1 MHNDLKKIF
10 LLFLLCGTAWLATAQ
25 ARQTPRL
32 MREVDQ
38 RAMNQWVDSVMQR
51 LSVPERIGQLFVV
64 GVENNLNERNKE
76 RLRALIE
83 QCHVGGLLFS
93 KGTAPDQATLTN
105 MAQSLARV
113 PLLIT
118 MDGEWGLAMRLKDTP
133 SYPRNM
139 TLGAVADD
147 SLIYAYGREMGR
159 ACRRMGIQVNFAP
172 VLDVNSNPQN
182 PVIGNRSFG
191 ENPDNVSRKARL
203 YAQGLEDEGVM
214 AVGKHFPGHGDT
226 HEDSHHTLPSV
237 LRDRAHLDTCELLPF
252 TRYIRAG
259 FSGLM
264 VGHLLVPALDST
276 GSRPSSLSPRI
287 VTSLLQ
293 EEMGFDGLIFTD
305 ALEMKGARSAS
316 IALDALLAGNDILL
330 KPLKPEAE
338 FEQLLQSYQN
348 GTLPQEII
356 DRHCR
361 KVLQYKYI
369 LGLHTRPTVETDSLT
384 EELNSPES
392 RLLIRRL
399 SAQAITLLENRDE
412 VLPFTHLNR
421 QRFGVITV
429 GAQNAAPFVNRLR
442 EYAPIS
448 YVSRLHAASSE
459 EEIKGIIDVIT
470 HSTTTIV
477 ALFSRKEE
485 DRQLAQK
492 ILKKAKGK
500 ILVFFTSPYTLP
512 EYDALIAE
520 ADAVVMAYENT
531 PVMQECAAEALFG
544 GSATDG
550 KLPVTAGPYPA
561 GSGLYTPECRLGHA
575 YPEEVGMDSRTLCH
589 IDSIVQEG
597 IDSMAFPGCQIV
609 ITRHKKII
617 YDRAFGHFDYE
628 KSHAVESDDLYD
640 LASITKA
647 MGTLPAIMWL
657 NDHEQVS
664 LNAPLCFYLPEM
676 RDYGLS
682 AITLRQTLMHESGL
696 PAGISLRR
704 LLIDPDSYTPPLLKR
719 GRDSEYP
726 VQVDREW
733 FARQESRLKP
743 WLFNEE
749 KNKTFPTLIADG
761 LYASPSLSDSIWHKI
776 LSVSRADRQYRYS
789 DLNFVILQKLTE
801 RVSGEPLDRFID
813 RRLLQ
818 PIGAYHTTF
827 KPREKFPVS
836 QIAPTEND
844 QLFRKQLITGY
855 PHDEL
860 ACFLGGVSGNA
871 GLFSNARDM
880 AKILQ
885 MLQNNG
891 TYGLEDYFE
900 PTTVLKFTTEKSS
913 LSRRGLG
920 FDKPDPEKPQ
930 NSPTCEEAPA
940 SVYGHTGYTGT
951 AFWVDPDNDIIY
963 IFLSNRVYPHRWNTR
978 LFDTN
983 IRTRIQSV
991 IYQSLQPD
999 SLSVE

>member
-38 RAMNQWVDSVMQR
+38 RVMNQWVDSVMQR

-93 KGTAPDQATLTN
+93 KGTAPDQAALTN

-252 TRYIRAG
+252 TRYIQAG

-276 GSRPSSLSPRI
+276 GSQPSSLSPRI

-429 GAQNAAPFVNRLR
+429 GAQNAAPFVDRLR

-500 ILVFFTSPYTLP
+500 ILVFFSSPYTLP

-550 KLPVTAGPYPA
+550 KLPVTAGLYPA

-761 LYASPSLSDSIWHKI
+761 LYASPSLSDSIWNKI
-776 LSVSRADRQYRYS
+776 LSVSRADRRYRYS

-920 FDKPDPEKPQ
+920 FDKPDPERPQ

-978 LFDTN
+978 LFNMD